1 MEVSL
6 IQGCPLAVE
15 VVIFV
20 IIMVA
25 QNLSTTTYFWIQLGK
40 SQYSTAFPQLKNKYG
55 DAFIR
60 GNNGKLT
67 VQSCLVLRSCIH
79 CMSCTFSIVL
89 YISTT
94 RRR

>member
-6 IQGCPLAVE
+6 IQRCPLAVE
-15 VVIFV
+15 IVIFMIV
-20 IIMVA
+20 LVA
-25 QNLSTTTYFWIQLGK
+25 QNLSMTTYFWIQLGK

-67 VQSCLVLRSCIH
+67 V
-79 CMSCTFSIVL
+79 
-89 YISTT
+89 
-94 RRR
+94 

>member
-1 MEVSL
+1 MEVFL
-6 IQGCPLAVE
+6 IQRCPLAVE

-25 QNLSTTTYFWIQLGK
+25 QNLSMTTYFWIQLGK
-40 SQYSTAFPQLKNKYG
+40 SQQYSTAFPQLKNKYG

-79 CMSCTFSIVL
+79 
-89 YISTT
+89 
-94 RRR
+94 